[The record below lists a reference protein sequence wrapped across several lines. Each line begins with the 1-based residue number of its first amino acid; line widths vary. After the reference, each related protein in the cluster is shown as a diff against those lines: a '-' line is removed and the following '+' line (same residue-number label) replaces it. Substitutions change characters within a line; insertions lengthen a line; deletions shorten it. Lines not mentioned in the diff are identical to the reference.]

1 MPDAPTPPAPE
12 STNGKAKRAKAG
24 FISQSLVDAIDL
36 ADTCHQEATKPD
48 VAAKLAERDWSA
60 ADQASL
66 GTQLDQAEHLQTQ
79 IAAARAG
86 KGTRTQEESD
96 AREKLLTAL
105 DPILK
110 GARRTFA
117 GDDAQRAAF
126 GIGQNLSNA
135 VTGEL
140 IRVAKYAR
148 DQLTGTPPKIVL
160 KGVIQAEITAI
171 ATQAD
176 AYDQANWAQSQAQ
189 QTASALLQDLRTL
202 VETSINPLRRELQ
215 LTADMAY
222 PHRVETNAAQ
232 RKAFG
237 LQADRP
243 LA

>member
-1 MPDAPTPPAPE
+1 MLRAMPRFHRRVSFCQAVAHFSKFP
-12 STNGKAKRAKAG
+12 K
-24 FISQSLVDAIDL
+24 
-36 ADTCHQEATKPD
+36 EAAKPD

-60 ADQASL
+60 ADQTSH
-66 GTQLDQAEHLQTQ
+66 GTQLDQAESLQTQ

-86 KGTRTQEESD
+86 KGTRTQEEEA
-96 AREKLLTAL
+96 ARTALLTSL

-140 IRVAKYAR
+140 IRYAKYAR

-160 KGVIQAEITAI
+160 KGVIAAEIIAI
-171 ATQAD
+171 ATLTD
-176 AYDQANWAQSQAQ
+176 AYDQAHWAQSQAQ

-202 VETSINPLRRELQ
+202 VEQKINPARREVQ